1 MPYTSGETPMVGDSI
16 RDKGGRLGSVTA
28 ASNGGIFTISWNEG
42 VVGADYKA
50 AERFTLISRLSE
62 RDEKQFRIEGQ

>member
-1 MPYTSGETPMVGDSI
+1 MVGDSI

-50 AERFTLISRLSE
+50 AERFTVK
-62 RDEKQFRIEGQ
+62 D

>member
-1 MPYTSGETPMVGDSI
+1 MPYTSGDTPMVGDSI

-62 RDEKQFRIEGQ
+62 RDEKQFRIDGQ

>member
-1 MPYTSGETPMVGDSI
+1 MPYTTGETPMVGDSI
-16 RDKGGRLGSVTA
+16 RDKGGRLGTVTA
-28 ASNGGIFTISWNEG
+28 ASNSGIFTVSWHEG

-62 RDEKQFRIEGQ
+62 RAERKR

>member
-1 MPYTSGETPMVGDSI
+1 MVGDSI

-28 ASNGGIFTISWNEG
+28 ASNGGIFTVSWNEG

-50 AERFTLISRLSE
+50 AERFTLISRLSGNVA
-62 RDEKQFRIEGQ
+62 K